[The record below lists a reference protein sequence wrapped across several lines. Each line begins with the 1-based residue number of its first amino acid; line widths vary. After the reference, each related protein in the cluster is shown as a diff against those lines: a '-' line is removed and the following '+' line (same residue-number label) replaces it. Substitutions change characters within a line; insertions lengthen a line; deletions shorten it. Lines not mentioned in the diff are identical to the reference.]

1 MPKLVFEGTV
11 YSGKG
16 EGKKFVDLPW
26 VKKQIEEKLEFS
38 PYLGTLNLHLAEG
51 SIKRKVLLENAT
63 GLDINPQL
71 GFCSGVMY
79 KAQIGDLDCAVV
91 IPKVPNY
98 PSDVL
103 EIIAPV
109 CLRERLKLFDGSLV
123 YVLVNV

>member
-1 MPKLVFEGTV
+1 LPKLVFEGTV

-63 GLDINPQL
+63 GVDINPQI

-79 KAQIGDLDCAVV
+79 KAEIGDLACAVV

-123 YVLVNV
+123 SVLVSV

>member
-1 MPKLVFEGTV
+1 LPKLVFEGTV

-51 SIKRKVLLENAT
+51 SIKQKVLLENTT
-63 GLDINPQL
+63 GLEIKPL
-71 GFCSGVMY
+71 PKFCPGVMY
-79 KAQIGDLDCAVV
+79 KAQIGDLECAIV
-91 IPKVPNY
+91 IPKIPNY

-109 CLRERLKLFDGSLV
+109 CLRERLKLVDGSLV
-123 YVLVNV
+123 SVLVNV

>member
-26 VKKQIEEKLEFS
+26 VKKQIVEKLGFS
-38 PYLGTLNLHLAEG
+38 PYLGTLNLHLDNC
-51 SIKRKVLLENAT
+51 SIEKKVLLENAT
-63 GLDINPQL
+63 GLEITPKPR
-71 GFCSGVMY
+71 FCPGVMF

-98 PSDVL
+98 PSEIL

-109 CLRERLKLFDGSLV
+109 CLRERLKLVDGSLV
-123 YVLVNV
+123 SVLINV